1 MLKIWGLAVGA
12 GARRGISCHGETTTP
27 FFSK

>member
-1 MLKIWGLAVGA
+1 MLKIWGLAVGEEA
-12 GARRGISCHGETTTP
+12 KSGMSCHGETTTP

>member
-1 MLKIWGLAVGA
+1 MLKIWGDAEA
-12 GARRGISCHGETTTP
+12 EEARRGMSCQGETTTP